1 MYPSKTTGEQLLKC
15 SEPEGISH
23 QANIFERNLHVILE
37 QGLMDSPGSKG
48 RFHGGGV
55 PE

>member
-1 MYPSKTTGEQLLKC
+1 MYPSKTTGELLKC
-15 SEPEGISH
+15 SELEGISH

-37 QGLMDSPGSKG
+37 QGLTGSPGSKG